1 MDNEEFER
9 LLTAIYSDDD
19 EEIMVL
25 FAPLRLIFLFL
36 SCCVYLYVGYN
47 S

>member
-1 MDNEEFER
+1 MDNEELER

-19 EEIMVL
+19 EEITVL
-25 FAPLRLIFLFL
+25 FAPLRPIFPFL
-36 SCCVYLYVGYN
+36 SCCVYSYAGYN